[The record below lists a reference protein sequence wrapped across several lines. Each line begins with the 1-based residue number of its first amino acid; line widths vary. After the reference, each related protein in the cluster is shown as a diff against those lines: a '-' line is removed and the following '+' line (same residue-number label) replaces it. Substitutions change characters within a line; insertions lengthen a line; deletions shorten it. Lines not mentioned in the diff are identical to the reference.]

1 MPFLRRRGNMAS
13 ETDMRRLTTAF
24 APASDDVPEAP
35 SPPSQPDD
43 EAADPQSRPQSR
55 GSVSSLDRPST
66 PPVQQQSSKHR
77 RFSVLRF
84 RNASD
89 SQLSLRV
96 KQAAEKPPPVP
107 RPPAIITTAPT
118 MNMEPSSIR
127 KSSSRLGLAAM
138 LRRSTDIPRDDP
150 LSSHRREPMPRKS
163 MGDQGRPSLS
173 VADDAEP
180 QSPRPSTQTTVDSTG
195 TGLNIAP
202 RPSESSRSDVS
213 STDRVS
219 HSSTPKKSTSS
230 TSFFKLRRNK
240 RPPEPLFPFAHLQ
253 QKGGGATPADG
264 SSTASLGVE
273 ATPRPVSAQST
284 GLHKAETDHGPHM
297 NPAIALFN
305 ANAPPRSDHSS
316 PTRTTLLR
324 GRSST
329 LSSIGRD
336 SNDEHLGPPP
346 NSRTSTSIGR
356 KSFGDLLG
364 LTRLRQNSDL
374 SRQGS
379 FTPATPG
386 STGSKNNSLQLPRDS
401 IVLPE
406 RLEDESPAKY
416 IARIEGM
423 VSRGVIAA
431 ALSKGTDAFS
441 TAALRSFMRTFSF
454 FGDPMDMALRK
465 LLMEAELPKETQQI
479 DRCLQAFANRYHECN
494 PGIYSSPDQAYF
506 IAFSLLILHT
516 DVYNK
521 NNKRKMQ
528 KADYL
533 KNTRGEGIFDEILEC
548 FYDNIC
554 YTPFIHVEDDLDL
567 NNDRH
572 GSFKSKRKILPAP
585 PGDPAK
591 RAAKEPLDPYTLII
605 DGNLDALRPNLK
617 SAIPLEDQYCYL
629 GPGQTLNLKDLQKT
643 FFRTGVLQ
651 IVSARSRPDAFM
663 SDKPLNNPD
672 DAPGIVDIKITKV
685 GLLWRKEAKKRK
697 TRSPWQEWGAILT
710 GAQLYFFR
718 NTGWVKSLMHQY
730 ENHVKA
736 GHDGI
741 PITFK
746 PPLEEFKP
754 DALMST
760 KGAVALLDMSYKKH
774 KNAFI
779 YVRQGGL
786 DEVLLADDEQE
797 LHDWLAKLN
806 YAAAFRTSGV
816 KMRGVAGGTYDGHSR
831 RAFRRLE
838 SSDATQLV
846 ETPTGLVSIA
856 RSRIDH
862 KMAEDIQQARREIMR
877 EKIAEAD
884 RKIEEAKKALE
895 DQLRNARHLMILA
908 PVQPRTREQLLLAA
922 ARMSAQLRWARM
934 EIWKEKCHRDILALD
949 LKEEGE
955 LIEDKPTAADTRPS
969 VEERR
974 VSSAPHPS
982 GSVTKRPE
990 SKAMSEKLPQS
1001 PLVEAHPDFFS
1012 DKNDFKVELQDP
1024 ARPTS
1029 PPSTR
1034 PTSEVHPPPEVQET
1048 PKLDIGSVRH
1058 GSVSSITPSPV
1069 QPSTGT
1075 MQGKQPLEPH
1085 DEDETAEVKSNHT
1098 HDEVDADERHF
1109 LRQAGLLEGRV
1120 GRDPS
1125 DKSITSTT
1133 GEAGEP
1139 SSSADKFERSKI
1151 RRSLQRTL
1159 RESAGHLSHHRS
1171 RKGRE
1176 TGPAASAEDTNRDS
1190 TLSRGTGSFVVHGK
1204 KASVIQLGTELQVL
1218 NNEEQLLARK
1228 SQQQSYRQSTDQ
1240 PAFSPPSE
1248 EQEDDF
1254 YSVLEA
1260 PLEHSVS
1267 RERRESAA
1275 SASTATARSFRELHR
1290 KYSSAQ
1296 AARSVSAGGRL
1307 AIPSDADSE
1316 VAVSFS
1322 DGRRSPLPPIETEED
1337 DDDELEAFTAESAID
1352 EEGDTTMELEQKD
1365 EEVEH
1370 KLEDGVLE
1378 EEPAKE
1384 KEAEEAE
1391 AAAAHDPDS
1400 LPGRPSQAV
1409 DA

>member
-24 APASDDVPEAP
+24 APASDDVPEL
-35 SPPSQPDD
+35 PPPPQPED
-43 EAADPQSRPQSR
+43 EAAMPLSRPQSR
-55 GSVSSLDRPST
+55 ESGSSLDRPTT
-66 PPVQQQSSKHR
+66 PPVQQQSNKHR

-118 MNMEPSSIR
+118 MPMEAKDLK
-127 KSSSRLGLAAM
+127 KSSSRLGLASM
-138 LRRSTDIPRDDP
+138 LRRSTDIPRNDP
-150 LSSHRREPMPRKS
+150 LSNHHREPMPRKS
-163 MGDQGRPSLS
+163 MNEQGRPSLS
-173 VADDAEP
+173 VADDPEP

-219 HSSTPKKSTSS
+219 HTSFSSTPKKSASS

-253 QKGGGATPADG
+253 QKGTPADG
-264 SSTASLGVE
+264 SSTTSLGVE
-273 ATPRPVSAQST
+273 ATPRPASAQSASVQP
-284 GLHKAETDHGPHM
+284 AENEHGPHL

-305 ANAPPRSDHSS
+305 ANGGPRSDQSS
-316 PTRTTLLR
+316 PNRSTLLR

-346 NSRTSTSIGR
+346 NTRTSTSIGR

-386 STGSKNNSLQLPRDS
+386 SVASKSNSLQLPRDT

-406 RLEDESPAKY
+406 RFEDESPAKY

-423 VSRGVIAA
+423 VSRGVVAA

-441 TAALRSFMRTFSF
+441 TGALRSFMRTFNF
-454 FGDPMDMALRK
+454 FGDPMDMAIRK

-516 DVYNK
+516 DVFNK
-521 NNKRKMQ
+521 NNKHKMQ
-528 KADYL
+528 KTDYL

-554 YTPFIHVEDDLDL
+554 YTPFIHVEDDLDI
-567 NNDRH
+567 NSERH
-572 GSFKSKRKILPAP
+572 GGSIKSKRKILPPP

-605 DGNLDALRPNLK
+605 DGNLDVLRPNLK
-617 SAIPLEDQYCYL
+617 STIPLEDQYHYL
-629 GPGQTLNLKDLQKT
+629 GTGQSLNLKDLQKT

-718 NTGWVKSLMHQY
+718 NTSWVKNLMHQY
-730 ENHVKA
+730 DSHIKA

-760 KGAVALLDMSYKKH
+760 KGAVALLDTSYKKH

-786 DEVLLADDEQE
+786 DEVLLADDEDE
-797 LHDWLAKLN
+797 LNDWLAKLN

-831 RAFRRLE
+831 RAFRRLD
-838 SSDATQLV
+838 SSDATQTV

-862 KMAEDIQQARREIMR
+862 KMAEDIQLARREFMQ

-884 RKIEEAKKALE
+884 RKIEDSKKALE
-895 DQLRNARHLMILA
+895 EQLRNARHLQILA

-949 LKEEGE
+949 LEEEGE
-955 LIEDKPTAADTRPS
+955 MVEGKISTDIRPS

-982 GSVTKRPE
+982 TVAAKRPE
-990 SKAMSEKLPQS
+990 SQSKAMSEKLPQS
-1001 PLVEAHPDFFS
+1001 PLVEDNPEFFS
-1012 DKNDFKVELQDP
+1012 DKNDFNLELQDP
-1024 ARPTS
+1024 ARPSS
-1029 PPSTR
+1029 PPATR
-1034 PTSEVHPPPEVQET
+1034 PTSAVLSQLEVQET
-1048 PKLDIGSVRH
+1048 PKADVGSLRH
-1058 GSVSSITPSPV
+1058 GSVSSIAPSPV
-1069 QPSTGT
+1069 QPTQS
-1075 MQGKQPLEPH
+1075 KQQSLEPH
-1085 DEDETAEVKSNHT
+1085 EEGDATSVKSNHT
-1098 HDEVDADERHF
+1098 HDEVDAEERQF
-1109 LRQAGLLEGRV
+1109 LKQAGLLEGRV

-1125 DKSITSTT
+1125 DKSITSTA

-1139 SSSADKFERSKI
+1139 GTPFERSKI

-1171 RKGRE
+1171 RRGRE
-1176 TGPAASAEDTNRDS
+1176 AGPAASSEDNVRDS
-1190 TLSRGTGSFVVHGK
+1190 MLARGTGSFVVHGK
-1204 KASVIQLGTELQVL
+1204 KASVIQLGSELQVL
-1218 NNEEQLLARK
+1218 NNEEQILARK
-1228 SQQQSYRQSTDQ
+1228 QQQQSYRQSTDI
-1240 PAFSPPSE
+1240 PASPILSE
-1248 EQEDDF
+1248 EQDDDF
-1254 YSVLEA
+1254 YSVPET
-1260 PLEHSVS
+1260 PLEQSVS
-1267 RERRESAA
+1267 RDRRGSAA
-1275 SASTATARSFRELHR
+1275 SHSTATARSFRELHR
-1290 KYSSAQ
+1290 KYS
-1296 AARSVSAGGRL
+1296 AARSVSAAGRL
-1307 AIPSDADSE
+1307 AIPSDAESE
-1316 VAVSFS
+1316 AAVSFS
-1322 DGRRSPLPPIETEED
+1322 DGRRSPLPPMETEED
-1337 DDDELEAFTAESAID
+1337 DAGTAAHAAESVVDEDEDTTLELEEN
-1352 EEGDTTMELEQKD
+1352 EG
-1365 EEVEH
+1365 VEH
-1370 KLEDGVLE
+1370 KPET
-1378 EEPAKE
+1378 PAPGQESANE
-1384 KEAEEAE
+1384 KAEEAE
-1391 AAAAHDPDS
+1391 ASSTHDSES
-1400 LPGRPSQAV
+1400 LPNPPLQAV
-1409 DA
+1409 NA